1 MTKVFVVTT
10 VVKEQRG
17 QREVT
22 LGAYINKEQAL
33 QVAQESLTTEGG
45 VLCEMITWRTAN
57 GYDTEIV
64 KQVEGST
71 TMWGM
76 YTERADWHTE
86 TSFWMAAKVEEVEV
100 R

>member
-45 VLCEMITWRTAN
+45 VLCQLIAVRKKEECEV
-57 GYDTEIV
+57 GL
-64 KQVEGST
+64 VERIEGNT
-71 TMWGM
+71 TMWGI
-76 YTERADWHTE
+76 YTEGADWHTE